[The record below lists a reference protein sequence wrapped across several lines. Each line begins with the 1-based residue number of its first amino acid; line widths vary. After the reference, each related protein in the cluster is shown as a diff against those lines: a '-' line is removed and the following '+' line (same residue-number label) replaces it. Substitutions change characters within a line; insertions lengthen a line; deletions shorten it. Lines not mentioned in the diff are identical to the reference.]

1 MKQTTLILNNKI
13 ELKIE
18 SGTISCFGNVVLILK
33 ANVSLNLVLG
43 GDASLQAK
51 TPVAQHCRLTNYQ
64 NRDNCATLLQRY
76 LSTIS
81 GHGMSNEN

>member
-18 SGTISCFGNVVLILK
+18 SGTISCFGNVVLILI

-43 GDASLQAK
+43 MPGYKPKLQ
-51 TPVAQHCRLTNYQ
+51 
-64 NRDNCATLLQRY
+64 
-76 LSTIS
+76 
-81 GHGMSNEN
+81 